1 MAAANDALGPDGAA
15 RAAQSSW
22 IFDRLPEWVVD
33 TLTADQKEAIHRA
46 IEDPAW
52 KRPPVNIRFTLP
64 FIHKRFYVTVVSGP
78 EKRSAERRG
87 RDRHKYPLRTLA
99 NIFFFLGVVTVFYV
113 VALLALAFM
122 SAIIEF

>member
-1 MAAANDALGPDGAA
+1 MAATDDALGPDRVA
-15 RAAQSSW
+15 RAAQGSW
-22 IFDRLPEWVVD
+22 LFDRLPQWVVD

-52 KRPPVNIRFTLP
+52 KRPPVNIRFTVP
-64 FIHKRFYVTVVSGP
+64 VIHKRFYVTVVSGP
-78 EKRSAERRG
+78 EQRSAERRG

-99 NIFFFLGVVTVFYV
+99 NVFFFLGVAAIFYV

-122 SAIIEF
+122 SAIIEI